1 MNQLVKFPNLK
12 PEIPSVL
19 SNLGTS
25 LSCTMQQ
32 SKHLFEEVSLIP
44 LLPHTDE
51 YYNNNVHSEG
61 VRFICGPHLA
71 IIGPSE
77 ARADLM
83 AR

>member
-1 MNQLVKFPNLK
+1 MSVKQNLFVFVHK
-12 PEIPSVL
+12 CLMTLNDVE
-19 SNLGTS
+19 
-25 LSCTMQQ
+25 
-32 SKHLFEEVSLIP
+32 
-44 LLPHTDE
+44 
-51 YYNNNVHSEG
+51 YNNNVHFEG

>member
-1 MNQLVKFPNLK
+1 MMRQTSCQQ
-12 PEIPSVL
+12 EIAA
-19 SNLGTS
+19 
-25 LSCTMQQ
+25 
-32 SKHLFEEVSLIP
+32 KEVINKKNSLIFF
-44 LLPHTDE
+44 LFLKGKTGE
-51 YYNNNVHSEG
+51 YNNNVHFEG